1 MSISTTEAEAT
12 DPDTEIADGDF
23 HYLRELVRAK
33 AGIELEENHQY
44 LVESRLPPI
53 ARQHSLSGI
62 TAVMRRVRQ
71 KVDPELE
78 IDVIDAMT
86 TNETS
91 FFRDQHPFADLT
103 EHLIPELLEAKA
115 PGDPLTIWCAASSS
129 GQEPYTLAILLNEN
143 FPELVNSRQVKI
155 VATDLSRTMA
165 KRTAEGRY
173 SQFEMNRGL
182 PAKYLVKYFEQ
193 DGREW
198 VISSDLRNLIETDE
212 VNLLESWAVVPRC
225 DLVLLR
231 NVLIYFSTETKQ
243 EILGRIRTEI
253 LRPNGYLMLGSSE
266 TLINLDEHY
275 EKRRMEK
282 GSVYRQTSVAR

>member
-1 MSISTTEAEAT
+1 VTATAT
-12 DPDTEIADGDF
+12 DTAPFDDKTDIGADDF
-23 HYLRELVRAK
+23 EYLRVLVRTQS
-33 AGIELEENHQY
+33 GIELEETHQY

-62 TAVMRRVRQ
+62 SEVMRRVRQ
-71 KVDPELE
+71 RGDKELE

-103 EHLIPELLEAKA
+103 EHLIPELLDAKP
-115 PGDPLTIWCAASSS
+115 PGEPLTIWCAASSS

-143 FPELVNSRQVKI
+143 FPELVRNREVKI
-155 VATDLSRTMA
+155 IATDLSRTMA

-173 SQFEMNRGL
+173 SQFEVNRGL
-182 PAKYLVKYFEQ
+182 PAPYLLKYFEQ

-198 VISSDLRNLIETDE
+198 VISDDLRDLITTDE
-212 VNLLESWAVVPRC
+212 VNLLESWAPVPRC

-231 NVLIYFSTETKQ
+231 NVLIYFSTETKR
-243 EILGRIRTEI
+243 EILRRIRTEI
-253 LRPNGYLMLGSSE
+253 LRPYGYLMLGSSE
-266 TLINLDEHY
+266 TLINLDEHWG
-275 EKRRMEK
+275 KRRMEK
-282 GSVYRQTSVAR
+282 GSCYRPESET

>member
-1 MSISTTEAEAT
+1 MSVTTADTAPFNPAT
-12 DPDTEIADGDF
+12 DIAADDF
-23 HYLRELVRAK
+23 EYLRVLVRAQS
-33 AGIELEENHQY
+33 GIELEENHQY

-62 TAVMRRVRQ
+62 TDVMRRVRQ
-71 KVDPELE
+71 KTDKELE

-91 FFRDQHPFADLT
+91 FFRDQHPFTDLT
-103 EHLIPELLEAKA
+103 EHLIPELLETKA

-129 GQEPYTLAILLNEN
+129 GQEPYTLAMLLNEN
-143 FPELVNSRQVKI
+143 FPELIRHRQVEI

-165 KRTAEGRY
+165 RRTAEGRY
-173 SQFEMNRGL
+173 SQFEVNRGL
-182 PAKYLVKYFEQ
+182 PAKYLLKYFEQ
-193 DGREW
+193 EGREW
-198 VISSDLRNLIETDE
+198 VISQDLRDLIRSDE
-212 VNLLESWAVVPRC
+212 VNLLESWAPVPRC

-231 NVLIYFSTETKQ
+231 NVLIYFSTETK
-243 EILGRIRTEI
+243 REI
-253 LRPNGYLMLGSSE
+253 LRRVRTEVLRPHGYLMLGSSE

-282 GSVYRQTSVAR
+282 GSCYRPLSEV